1 MPALTIR
8 HLSVQYPFEP
18 YACQLV
24 FMEKVITALQEGTNA
39 LLESPTGTGKTLC
52 LLCASLAWLEAFNT
66 RKKMASYLVKHNIE
80 EAGQAP
86 SSMPFQIWATL
97 RELDLALLYSSR
109 THSQLSQVI
118 KELKGTSYGLKIQT
132 LGSRDQM
139 CINPQVKNSFS
150 RAAQTALCRV
160 KVKGKSCQFYTAL
173 TETHIPPVL
182 DIEELVQFGTG
193 CGVCPYYAA
202 RQNLKDVDAIF
213 LPYDYLLDADTR
225 RAQGINLQQAIIIFD
240 EAHNLE
246 SKCDES
252 RSVDLNL
259 RDLDLAIAEVQS
271 CEPLLPQ
278 IDALYKLAPA
288 ELETVQTI
296 LQSIR
301 SQLLEVQ
308 ATAHTLEL
316 TKPGLFISQLLD
328 KAGLHSQMADYPFS
342 IMEKVTEA
350 LVSVRNPGPVA
361 FPRTFRLGPVLN
373 VLKSMVHATELG
385 LSIDSPDRHSYR
397 VHIKLPALAPTAIQ
411 SLSALRKR
419 QDPPGNDLQ
428 LSLWCFNPGL
438 AMTSLVKEGVRSV
451 VLASGT
457 LAPLDSFATELK
469 IDFPVRLE
477 NSHVIETN
485 QVSVMVV
492 PRGPGGQTL
501 TSSYSSRN
509 DIAARLDL
517 GRAIV
522 NYSRVVPHGLL
533 VFFTSYTVMADTL
546 KLWQSADLSANR
558 HQSTP
563 TLSIWERISQHK
575 AIFVEPKGKAECE
588 QIIQK
593 FYEQVHPS
601 RDKGAALFAVC
612 RGKVSEGIDFANERG
627 RAVIIT
633 GLPYSSYMEPKVM
646 LKKEYLD
653 EQYTAPRHGLKSA
666 TPSLS
671 GEIWYRQQAIRAVN
685 QALGRVI
692 RHKNDFGAIILCDE
706 RFASA
711 KIRSELPAWIQPYVQ
726 VHQQFGTSI
735 GCLTPFFRAMEN
747 ASSNQLMLAS
757 KTPHPVNPLATIDG
771 NILIDKTSLVTR
783 LLSHIE
789 ADARGD
795 IQGVENSI
803 NQARVQTNT
812 LVSVAEAPT
821 LIDQRSITQ
830 CPVTRPR
837 TWDLTQNSWQKLTQ
851 PKPNVLD
858 STTFSK
864 AAAHP
869 YKMYLGKPT
878 LERLPPVPRSTK
890 PPVPPQALLGS
901 AAPVSGHQVS
911 VKLKLKQR
919 KSALAP
925 GKPDPGPFLKEI
937 KLAFSLAQYSQFQ
950 RTLRELRAK
959 HRSPE
964 LLISKLAKLFSKAN
978 RLDLFLTMLPFFSSK
993 HHALAR
999 QEMASYKQ

>member
-66 RKKMASYLVKHNIE
+66 RKKMASYLVKHSIE

-288 ELETVQTI
+288 ELEIVQTI

-350 LVSVRNPGPVA
+350 L
-361 FPRTFRLGPVLN
+361 
-373 VLKSMVHATELG
+373 
-385 LSIDSPDRHSYR
+385 
-397 VHIKLPALAPTAIQ
+397 LPALAPTAIQ

-533 VFFTSYTVMADTL
+533 VFFTSYT
-546 KLWQSADLSANR
+546 
-558 HQSTP
+558 STP

-735 GCLTPFFRAMEN
+735 GCLTPF
-747 ASSNQLMLAS
+747 
-757 KTPHPVNPLATIDG
+757 
-771 NILIDKTSLVTR
+771 
-783 LLSHIE
+783 
-789 ADARGD
+789 
-795 IQGVENSI
+795 
-803 NQARVQTNT
+803 
-812 LVSVAEAPT
+812 
-821 LIDQRSITQ
+821 
-830 CPVTRPR
+830 
-837 TWDLTQNSWQKLTQ
+837 
-851 PKPNVLD
+851 
-858 STTFSK
+858 
-864 AAAHP
+864 
-869 YKMYLGKPT
+869 
-878 LERLPPVPRSTK
+878 
-890 PPVPPQALLGS
+890 
-901 AAPVSGHQVS
+901 
-911 VKLKLKQR
+911 
-919 KSALAP
+919 
-925 GKPDPGPFLKEI
+925 
-937 KLAFSLAQYSQFQ
+937 
-950 RTLRELRAK
+950 
-959 HRSPE
+959 
-964 LLISKLAKLFSKAN
+964 
-978 RLDLFLTMLPFFSSK
+978 
-993 HHALAR
+993 
-999 QEMASYKQ
+999 